1 MFQVRN
7 KSIGFAPALSAVVLL
22 FAFTLAVPF
31 TASADNKNSK
41 KKQAAA
47 APKTTPV
54 IDYSNIVWPNPP
66 AIARIKYLAFYSAQ
80 RLSQVDGPKTAKQGW
95 MDRLAGTVPEQDNTK
110 VLFQLGQPYGIVTD
124 SKGRLYVADGK
135 VGAIFIFNTETR
147 DVELIKNKIDAHFM
161 RIIGLAMDDNDRLF
175 VVDPGLK
182 HVLVFN
188 AQHKAEDVITDGL
201 VEPSMAAIDTQNRLL
216 YISDVTLDQVFVFD
230 ADTFKLKRK
239 IGTTGHNHE
248 LTTPGDFA
256 KPSGVA
262 VDKEGNLYVADTL
275 NDRIEVFDA
284 DGVYLRTWGKNGD
297 GPGYFAR
304 PKGVTIDSDGHVW
317 VADGMQDR
325 VQVFTNE
332 GQLLITMGGHGLL
345 PGQYQGLVNVATDNL
360 RNRVYTSEI
369 YPGRVQEFRYVTDA
383 EFDQLRKEREQMRA
397 ESAPKPASAPAAAA
411 EVKPPQTTAPQATAP
426 K

>member
-1 MFQVRN
+1 MFEVRR
-7 KSIGFAPALSAVVLL
+7 KLSALGSNLAGAILL
-22 FAFTLAVPF
+22 SAFLLMVPL
-31 TASADNKNSK
+31 TSNAGTK
-41 KKQAAA
+41 KKNADAAT
-47 APKTTPV
+47 PKPV
-54 IDYSNIVWPNPP
+54 PVVDYSNIVWPNPP
-66 AIARIKYLAFYSAQ
+66 AIARIRYLAFYAAQ
-80 RLSQVDGPKTAKQGW
+80 KLSQVDTPKTAKQGW

-110 VLFQLGQPYGIVTD
+110 VLFQLAQPYGIATD
-124 SKGRLYVADGK
+124 SKGRVYVADNK

-147 DVELIKNKIDAHFM
+147 EVEMIKNKVEAHFV

-188 AQHKAEDVITDGL
+188 AQHKAEDVISEGL

-216 YISDVTLDQVFVFD
+216 YVSDVNLDQVLVYD
-230 ADTFKLKRK
+230 ADSLKLKRK

-248 LTTPGDFA
+248 LTTPGDLA
-256 KPSGVA
+256 KPTGVA
-262 VDKEGNLYVADTL
+262 VDKEGNLYVADTM

-284 DGVYLRTWGKNGD
+284 DGVFMRTWGKNGD

-304 PKGVTIDSDGHVW
+304 PKGVAIDSDGHVW

-345 PGQYQGLVNVATDNL
+345 PGQYQGLVNVATDNR

-383 EFDQLRKEREQMRA
+383 EFDQLKKEREQMRA
-397 ESAPKPASAPAAAA
+397 DSVPKPKVSQPAATAA
-411 EVKPPQTTAPQATAP
+411 AQPPPQPAAPSP